1 MAHKMSLPLNN
12 LIIIIMNKRLLRHLI
27 SLFLLVPLFS
37 FGQTINVKGCVKDIH
52 NQNISYVNIVSTQY
66 KIGTATNDSGMF
78 SINIDIED
86 TIKLTHIA
94 FQAKKLPVKKLLETN
109 IIILEEQNIN
119 IEDIAITS
127 IKNYKQKE
135 LVGYRSL
142 DRNGSFVLKPGN
154 QLAVFINNIRKQVG
168 FIESVS
174 FQIKEKGK
182 CNSMIRIRI
191 LEKDKKSFS
200 PGRDLLK
207 ENYVIE
213 NQNLSKN
220 NTINLSKSNIFFPIE
235 GVFVVIEWV
244 GIDNNCINKSYPI
257 ITANLSTKGN
267 YLWYNYR
274 DKDWSKASRPFKKDY
289 YMTPNIYLTVYY

>member
-274 DKDWSKASRPFKKDY
+274 DKDWSKASRPLKKDY